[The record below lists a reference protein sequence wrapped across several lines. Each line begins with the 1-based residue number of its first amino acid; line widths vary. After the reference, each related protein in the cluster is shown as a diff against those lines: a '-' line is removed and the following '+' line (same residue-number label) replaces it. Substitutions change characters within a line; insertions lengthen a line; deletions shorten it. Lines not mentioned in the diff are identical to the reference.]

1 MFKFFKSGKTKEA
14 HIGDEVNLE
23 DCVKSKKIQFWTDAV
38 DFIVRGGNPNVID
51 ENGNTFLH
59 RFPEW
64 TGELVYHGVSLSN
77 AGVKNNAGYIPLAMN
92 ARRPANSMLLEATPK
107 EYLNVVW
114 PNGTTIMTEY
124 LKSCLSDVQG
134 FDVLLCRGAD
144 LRTPNG
150 DGQMPLDIVA
160 KKSDYFDYVVC
171 AFKNGHDISDMTVEH
186 KKYRY
191 SEKTVQVPLLFE
203 MMKDAYSDERVESL
217 LNILSKSDL
226 TRCDNEGNTLL
237 HTWATEFDET
247 KDRDSELTEKL
258 FYALATKISVNT
270 QNNDGNTPLMSA
282 LKMGEYTSYYMCH
295 GEPHDYTTTRQE
307 FAKLLLDKMDEYGV
321 NLANK
326 SGQTALHYAAQEGLN
341 NEVVALVRKGAN
353 VQAKDK
359 DSKTPA
365 DIASN
370 DLIKAYLQMV
380 AESKPQKVV
389 AQPTMQKMPN
399 NQNTIA

>member
-1 MFKFFKSGKTKEA
+1 MFNFFKFGKTKEA

-38 DFIVRGGNPNVID
+38 DFIVRGGNPNIID

-107 EYLNVVW
+107 EYFNVVW

-124 LKSCLSDVQG
+124 LKSHLSDVQC
-134 FDVLLCRGAD
+134 FDVLLNLGAD
-144 LRTPNG
+144 LRTPNAEG
-150 DGQMPLDIVA
+150 KTPLDILSQ
-160 KKSDYFDYVVC
+160 KPDYFDYVVC
-171 AFKNGHDISDMTVEH
+171 AFKNGHDISDMTVEY
-186 KKYRY
+186 KECWY
-191 SEKTVQVPLLFE
+191 SEKTVQVPLLFR
-203 MMKDAYSDERVESL
+203 MMKDAYSDERVASL
-217 LNILSKSDL
+217 LSVLSKSNL
-226 TRCDNEGNTLL
+226 TRRDDNGNTLL
-237 HTWATEFDET
+237 HAWATDFDKNRNKGQEA
-247 KDRDSELTEKL
+247 RENLFHLLTSKINVN
-258 FYALATKISVNT
+258 AL
-270 QNNDGNTPLMSA
+270 NNDGDTPLVSA
-282 LKMGEYTSYYMCH
+282 LKMGEYYAEYMCH
-295 GEPHDYTTTRQE
+295 GSPHSYRTTRKE
-307 FAKLLLDKMDEYGV
+307 FISLLMDKMDEFGV
-321 NLANK
+321 NLAGFNNM
-326 SGQTALHYAAQEGLN
+326 TALHYAAKEGFN

-359 DSKTPA
+359 DGKTPA

-370 DLIKAYLQMV
+370 ELIKAYLQMV
-380 AESKPQKVV
+380 VESKPQKVV
-389 AQPTMQKMPN
+389 AQSTMQKMPN